1 MIIHR
6 VKIKNGLLG
15 DFYPS
20 KMPES
25 RGTIIFLAGLPSYQH
40 KNQFGEKLSLAG
52 FHVLQPFY
60 YGSWVSAGEFSVEN
74 CFKTVNDSVST
85 IIRGKL
91 FDLYTR
97 QYIMLGRNPVYLG
110 GISFGTSVI
119 QSLPTPANIQKIF
132 LISAVPL
139 FKEPYLKQM
148 KFDGAE
154 LVRFLKN
161 GFPGAYRAREWQC
174 WVREFSGKGRFL
186 HRFAAQA
193 PLRIYQGERD
203 SISPSTVKQY
213 LQEEQLKIP
222 LLIIKNA
229 GHALN
234 EFNQEHLAMLVGR
247 YLTSI

>member
-1 MIIHR
+1 MIIYR

-20 KMPES
+20 KTPKP
-25 RGTIIFLAGLPSYQH
+25 RGTVIFLAGLPSYQH
-40 KNQFGEKLSLAG
+40 KSQFGEKLSLAG

-74 CFKTVNDSVST
+74 CFRTVNDSISA

-91 FDLYTR
+91 FDFYTR
-97 QYIMLGRNPVYLG
+97 QHIILGRNPIYLG

-139 FKEPYLKQM
+139 FKEPYLKRM
-148 KFDGAE
+148 KFDGAA

-161 GFPGAYRAREWQC
+161 GFPGAYRTREWQS

-186 HRFAAQA
+186 HRFAAQV

-203 SISPSTVKQY
+203 SISPFMVKQY
-213 LQEEQLKIP
+213 LQEERLEASF
-222 LLIIKNA
+222 LTIKNA

-234 EFNQEHLAMLVGR
+234 EFNQERLARLVER
-247 YLTSI
+247 YLTSV